1 MKAFV
6 CVVSALLLSGVLV
19 QAGEMIKRPL
29 WTNEEGEVVESWV
42 FQSGQTS
49 CGPSRSYSYP
59 YYGRHIHPYSV
70 LTSSGIHT
78 TKVVPVNRLRYY
90 PPHPRHVLLRPPVIV
105 KPITVIPSRH
115 IQIILR

>member
-6 CVVSALLLSGVLV
+6 CVVSALLLTGVLA

-42 FQSGQTS
+42 FQSGQRS
-49 CGPSRSYSYP
+49 CGSSRSYYP
-59 YYGRHIHPYSV
+59 YGRHIHPYSV

-78 TKVVPVNRLRYY
+78 TKIVPVNRLRYHQ
-90 PPHPRHVLLRPPVIV
+90 PRPRHVLLRPPVIV